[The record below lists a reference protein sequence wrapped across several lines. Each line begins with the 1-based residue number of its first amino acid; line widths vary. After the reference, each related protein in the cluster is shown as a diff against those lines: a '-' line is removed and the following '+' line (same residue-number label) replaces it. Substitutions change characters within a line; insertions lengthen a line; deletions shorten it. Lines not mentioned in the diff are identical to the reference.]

1 METNRYDKGIE
12 VLQQMVSE
20 ETLNATV
27 KQMEKFCPDMAK
39 LIVEFPYG
47 SLYSRPGLDLKQR
60 SLLTIAAMLASGAA
74 AQLDFHIEAALNA
87 GLTPNEIVEA
97 VMHCVSYAGFPKTL
111 DAMFVVMKV
120 FKERGINYE
129 EVQD

>member
-1 METNRYDKGIE
+1 MDTNRYDQGIE
-12 VLQQMVSE
+12 VLKKMVSE

-27 KQMEKFCPDMAK
+27 KRMEQFSPDMAR

-47 SLYSRPGLDLKQR
+47 SLYARPGLDLKQR
-60 SLLTIAAMLASGAA
+60 SLLTIAAMLASGAS
-74 AQLDFHIEAALNA
+74 AQLDFHIQGALNV

-120 FKERGINYE
+120 FEEQGIAYE
-129 EVQD
+129 EG

>member
-1 METNRYDKGIE
+1 METNRYNKGIE

-20 ETLNATV
+20 ERLNATV
-27 KQMEKFCPDMAK
+27 KQMEKFSPDMAR

-87 GLTPNEIVEA
+87 GLTPNEIVEG
-97 VMHCVSYAGFPKTL
+97 VMHCVSYAGFPKAL

-120 FKERGINYE
+120 FNERGIQYE
-129 EVQD
+129 EG

>member
-1 METNRYDKGIE
+1 MESNRYDKGIE
-12 VLQQMVSE
+12 VLQRMVSE

-27 KQMEKFCPDMAK
+27 KKMEKFSPDMAK

-60 SLLTIAAMLASGAA
+60 SLLTIGAMIASGAA
-74 AQLDFHIEAALNA
+74 AQLDFHIQGALNV

-120 FKERGINYE
+120 FDEQGITYE
-129 EVQD
+129 EA

>member
-1 METNRYDKGIE
+1 
-12 VLQQMVSE
+12 
-20 ETLNATV
+20 
-27 KQMEKFCPDMAK
+27 MAK

-60 SLLTIAAMLASGAA
+60 SLLTIGAMIASGAA
-74 AQLDFHIEAALNA
+74 AQLDFHIQGALNA

-120 FKERGINYE
+120 FDEQGITYE
-129 EVQD
+129 EA

>member
-1 METNRYDKGIE
+1 MKPTRYDKGIE

-27 KQMEKFCPDMAK
+27 KQMEQFSPSMAK

-47 SLYSRPGLDLKQR
+47 SLYARPGLDLKQR
-60 SLLTIAAMLASGAA
+60 SLLTIAAILASGSA
-74 AQLDFHIEAALNA
+74 AQLDFHIQGALNV

-111 DAMFVVMKV
+111 DAMFVVIRV
-120 FKERGINYE
+120 FKEQGIAYE
-129 EVQD
+129 EA

>member
-1 METNRYDKGIE
+1 MDTNRYDQGIE
-12 VLQQMVSE
+12 VLKKMVSE

-27 KQMEKFCPDMAK
+27 KRMEQFSPDMAR

-47 SLYSRPGLDLKQR
+47 SLYARPGLDLKQR
-60 SLLTIAAMLASGAA
+60 SLLTIAAMLASGAS
-74 AQLDFHIEAALNA
+74 AQLDFHIQGALNV

-120 FKERGINYE
+120 FEERGITYGE
-129 EVQD
+129 G

>member
-1 METNRYDKGIE
+1 MESNRYDKGID
-12 VLQQMVSE
+12 VLQRMVSE

-27 KQMEKFCPDMAK
+27 KKMEKFSPDMAK

-60 SLLTIAAMLASGAA
+60 SLLTIGAMIASGAA
-74 AQLDFHIEAALNA
+74 AQLDFHIQGALNA

-120 FKERGINYE
+120 FDERGITYE
-129 EVQD
+129 EA

>member
-1 METNRYDKGIE
+1 MESNRYDKGID
-12 VLQQMVSE
+12 VLQRMVSE

-27 KQMEKFCPDMAK
+27 KKMEKFSPDMAK

-60 SLLTIAAMLASGAA
+60 SLLTIGAMIASGAA
-74 AQLDFHIEAALNA
+74 AQLDFHIQGALNA

-120 FKERGINYE
+120 FDEQGITYE
-129 EVQD
+129 EA

>member
-1 METNRYDKGIE
+1 MDTNRYDQGIE
-12 VLQQMVSE
+12 VLKKMVSE

-27 KQMEKFCPDMAK
+27 KRMEKFSPDMAR

-47 SLYSRPGLDLKQR
+47 SLYARPGLDLKQR
-60 SLLTIAAMLASGAA
+60 SLLTIAAMLASGAS
-74 AQLDFHIEAALNA
+74 AQLDFHIQGALNV

-120 FKERGINYE
+120 FEERGITYGE
-129 EVQD
+129 G

>member
-1 METNRYDKGIE
+1 MESNRYDKGIE
-12 VLQQMVSE
+12 VLQRMVSE
-20 ETLNATV
+20 EMLNATV
-27 KQMEKFCPDMAK
+27 KKVEKFSPDMAK

-60 SLLTIAAMLASGAA
+60 SLLTIGAMIASGAA
-74 AQLDFHIEAALNA
+74 AQLDFHIQGALNA

-120 FKERGINYE
+120 FDEQGITYE
-129 EVQD
+129 EA

>member
-1 METNRYDKGIE
+1 MESNRYDKGIE
-12 VLQQMVSE
+12 VLQRMVSE

-27 KQMEKFCPDMAK
+27 KKMEKFSPDMAK

-47 SLYSRPGLDLKQR
+47 SLYSRPGLDIKQR
-60 SLLTIAAMLASGAA
+60 SLLTIGAMIASGAA
-74 AQLDFHIEAALNA
+74 AQLDFHIQGALNA

-120 FKERGINYE
+120 FDEQGITYE
-129 EVQD
+129 EA

>member
-1 METNRYDKGIE
+1 
-12 VLQQMVSE
+12 MVSE

-27 KQMEKFCPDMAK
+27 KRMEKFSPDMAR

-47 SLYSRPGLDLKQR
+47 SLYARPGLDLKQR

-74 AQLDFHIEAALNA
+74 TQLDFHIKGALNV
-87 GLTPNEIVEA
+87 GLAPDEIVEA

-120 FKERGINYE
+120 FEEQGITYGE
-129 EVQD
+129 G

>member
-1 METNRYDKGIE
+1 METNRYNKGIE

-20 ETLNATV
+20 ERLNATV
-27 KQMEKFCPDMAK
+27 KQMEKFSPDMAR

-87 GLTPNEIVEA
+87 GLTPHEIVEA

-120 FKERGINYE
+120 FNERGIQYE
-129 EVQD
+129 EG

>member
-1 METNRYDKGIE
+1 MESNRYDKGIE
-12 VLQQMVSE
+12 VLQRMVSE

-27 KQMEKFCPDMAK
+27 KKMEKFSPDMAR

-60 SLLTIAAMLASGAA
+60 SLLTIGAMIASGAA
-74 AQLDFHIEAALNA
+74 AQLDFHIQGALNA

-120 FKERGINYE
+120 FDEQGITYE
-129 EVQD
+129 EA

>member
-1 METNRYDKGIE
+1 MESNRYDKGIE
-12 VLQQMVSE
+12 VLQRMVSE

-27 KQMEKFCPDMAK
+27 KKMEKFSPDMAK

-60 SLLTIAAMLASGAA
+60 SLLTIGAMIASGAA
-74 AQLDFHIEAALNA
+74 AQLDFHIQGALNA

-120 FKERGINYE
+120 FEEQGITYE
-129 EVQD
+129 EA

>member
-20 ETLNATV
+20 ERLNATV

-60 SLLTIAAMLASGAA
+60 SLLTMAAMIASGAA
-74 AQLDFHIEAALNA
+74 SQLDFHIEAALNA

-129 EVQD
+129 KV

>member
-1 METNRYDKGIE
+1 MESNRYDKGIE
-12 VLQQMVSE
+12 VLQRMVSE

-27 KQMEKFCPDMAK
+27 KKMEKFSPDMAK

-60 SLLTIAAMLASGAA
+60 SLLTIGAMIASGAA
-74 AQLDFHIEAALNA
+74 AQLDFHIQGALNA

-120 FKERGINYE
+120 FDEQGITYE
-129 EVQD
+129 EA

>member
-1 METNRYDKGIE
+1 MESNRYDKGIE
-12 VLQQMVSE
+12 MLQRMVSE

-27 KQMEKFCPDMAK
+27 KKMEKFSPDMAK

-60 SLLTIAAMLASGAA
+60 SLLTIGAMIASGAA
-74 AQLDFHIEAALNA
+74 AQLDFHIQGALNA

-120 FKERGINYE
+120 FDERGITYE
-129 EVQD
+129 EA

>member
-12 VLQQMVSE
+12 VLQRMVSE

-27 KQMEKFCPDMAK
+27 KRMEKFSPDMAK

-47 SLYSRPGLDLKQR
+47 SLYARPGLDLKQR

-74 AQLDFHIEAALNA
+74 SQLDFHIKGALNV

-120 FKERGINYE
+120 FEEQGITYE
-129 EVQD
+129 EG

>member
-1 METNRYDKGIE
+1 MESNRYDKGIE
-12 VLQQMVSE
+12 VLQRMVSE

-27 KQMEKFCPDMAK
+27 KKMEKFSPDMAK

-47 SLYSRPGLDLKQR
+47 SLYSRPGLDIKQR
-60 SLLTIAAMLASGAA
+60 SLLTIGAMIASGAA
-74 AQLDFHIEAALNA
+74 AQIDFHIQGALNA

-120 FKERGINYE
+120 FDEQGITYE
-129 EVQD
+129 EA

>member
-1 METNRYDKGIE
+1 METNRYNKGLE

-20 ETLNATV
+20 ETLDATV
-27 KQMEKFCPDMAK
+27 KKMEKFSPDMAK

-60 SLLTIAAMLASGAA
+60 SLLTIGAMIASGAA
-74 AQLDFHIEAALNA
+74 AQLDFHIKGALNV

-111 DAMFVVMKV
+111 DAMFVVMNV
-120 FKERGINYE
+120 FDEQGITYE
-129 EVQD
+129 EA

>member
-1 METNRYDKGIE
+1 MESNRYDKGIE
-12 VLQQMVSE
+12 MLQRMVSE

-27 KQMEKFCPDMAK
+27 KKMEKFSPDMAK

-60 SLLTIAAMLASGAA
+60 SLLTIGAMIASGAA
-74 AQLDFHIEAALNA
+74 AQLDFHIQGALNA

-120 FKERGINYE
+120 FDEQGITYE
-129 EVQD
+129 EA

>member
-1 METNRYDKGIE
+1 MESNRYDKGIE
-12 VLQQMVSE
+12 VLQRMVSE

-27 KQMEKFCPDMAK
+27 KKMEKFSPDMAK

-60 SLLTIAAMLASGAA
+60 SLLTIGAMIASGAA
-74 AQLDFHIEAALNA
+74 AQLDFHIQGALNA

-120 FKERGINYE
+120 FDERGITYE
-129 EVQD
+129 EA

>member
-1 METNRYDKGIE
+1 MESNRYDKGIE
-12 VLQQMVSE
+12 VLQRMVSE

-27 KQMEKFCPDMAK
+27 KKMEKFSPDMAK

-47 SLYSRPGLDLKQR
+47 SLYSRPGLDIKQR
-60 SLLTIAAMLASGAA
+60 SLLTIGAMIASGAA
-74 AQLDFHIEAALNA
+74 AQLDFHIQGALNV

-120 FKERGINYE
+120 FDEQGITYE
-129 EVQD
+129 EA

>member
-1 METNRYDKGIE
+1 MDTNRYDQGMD
-12 VLQQMVSE
+12 VLKRMTSE

-27 KQMEKFCPDMAK
+27 KRMEKFSPDMAK

-47 SLYSRPGLDLKQR
+47 SLYARPGLDLKQR
-60 SLLTIAAMLASGAA
+60 SLLTIAAMIASGAA
-74 AQLDFHIEAALNA
+74 SQLDFHIKGALNV
-87 GLTPNEIVEA
+87 GLTPGEIVEA

-120 FKERGINYE
+120 FDEQGITYE
-129 EVQD
+129 EA

>member
-1 METNRYDKGIE
+1 MESNRYDKGIE
-12 VLQQMVSE
+12 VLQRMVSE

-27 KQMEKFCPDMAK
+27 KKMEKFSPDMAK

-60 SLLTIAAMLASGAA
+60 SLLTIGAMIASGAA
-74 AQLDFHIEAALNA
+74 AQLDFHIQGALNA

-111 DAMFVVMKV
+111 DAMFVVIKV
-120 FKERGINYE
+120 FDEQGITYE
-129 EVQD
+129 EA

>member
-1 METNRYDKGIE
+1 MESNRYDKGIE
-12 VLQQMVSE
+12 VLQRMVSE

-27 KQMEKFCPDMAK
+27 KKMEKFSPDLAK

-60 SLLTIAAMLASGAA
+60 SLLTIGAMIASGAA
-74 AQLDFHIEAALNA
+74 AQLDFHIQGALNA

-120 FKERGINYE
+120 FDEQGITYE
-129 EVQD
+129 EA

>member
-27 KQMEKFCPDMAK
+27 KQMEKLCPDMAK

-60 SLLTIAAMLASGAA
+60 SLLTMAAIVASGAA

-97 VMHCVSYAGFPKTL
+97 VMHCVPYAGFPKTL

-129 EVQD
+129 EV

>member
-1 METNRYDKGIE
+1 METNRYEKGIE

-60 SLLTIAAMLASGAA
+60 SLLTMAAMIASGAA

-120 FKERGINYE
+120 FKEREFNYE
-129 EVQD
+129 EA

>member
-1 METNRYDKGIE
+1 MDANRYDQGIE
-12 VLQQMVSE
+12 VLKKMVSE

-27 KQMEKFCPDMAK
+27 KRMEKFSPDMAR

-47 SLYSRPGLDLKQR
+47 SLYARPGLDLKQR

-74 AQLDFHIEAALNA
+74 TQLDFHIKGALNV
-87 GLTPNEIVEA
+87 GLAPDEIVEA

-120 FKERGINYE
+120 FEEQGITYGE
-129 EVQD
+129 G

>member
-1 METNRYDKGIE
+1 MDTNRYDKGIE
-12 VLQQMVSE
+12 VLKKMVSE

-27 KQMEKFCPDMAK
+27 KRMEQFSPDMAK

-74 AQLDFHIEAALNA
+74 AQLDFHIQGALNV
-87 GLTPNEIVEA
+87 GLTPDEIVEA

-120 FKERGINYE
+120 FNEQGITYGE
-129 EVQD
+129 G